1 MLHALY
7 IPAVFIIGLV
17 IGYLWGA
24 GAAKQAIAKAQGDL
38 KS

>member
-1 MLHALY
+1 MHVLY

-17 IGYLWGA
+17 LGYLWGA
-24 GAAKQAIAKAQGDL
+24 SAAKRAIAKAQSNL